1 MASNFVDDIEDD
13 SEDEF
18 WIAASY
24 DSVFKPKRPRLFR
37 DRTNSL
43 TELGDIDFHSTFRMN
58 KRCFCNLLQTTGSN
72 WSCVTQQNRMVEFCQ
87 FNSWSWRC
95 DFMHQHRFFVSGG
108 THLCVFTAININD
121 SFLIM
126 RLSLI

>member
-58 KRCFCNLLQTTGSN
+58 KRCFCNLLDRIELELRHATESH
-72 WSCVTQQNRMVEFCQ
+72 SDFCQ
-87 FNSWSWRC
+87 FDSWL
-95 DFMHQHRFFVSGG
+95 RFYAS
-108 THLCVFTAININD
+108 A
-121 SFLIM
+121 SFL
-126 RLSLI
+126 